1 MNRNTASIDLALQGG
16 GSHGAFTWGVLDRLL
31 EDGSLRF
38 AGISGTSAGALNGAV
53 LVSGLARGGAD
64 GAREALQA
72 FWHDVARADACFDP
86 LGLRHAANGKS
97 PWAAWTAPVA
107 EAWAQWAR
115 AMSPYQFNPLGLN
128 PLRDVLQR
136 HVDLAALHG
145 RTGPRLFATA
155 TSVQTGQPRVFSGT
169 QLSIDA
175 LLASACLP
183 YLFQA
188 VEIDGE
194 AYWDGGYSGNP
205 ALWPL
210 IYETD
215 EADLLLV
222 KIQPLQ
228 RPATPRTALEIAERA
243 AEISFNTALVG
254 EMRAIAFVKR
264 LLREERVDRGRYK
277 DLRLHMIADEQ
288 ELAQLP
294 PQSKLDTGWDFLQ
307 RLRDLGRA
315 AAQAWLQHHRPAVG
329 VRSSVD
335 IERQFLQ
342 LGRRPVGG
350 QTGQ

>member
-1 MNRNTASIDLALQGG
+1 MPSAAAPSSSIDLALQGG

-31 EDGSLRF
+31 EDGSLSF

-53 LVSGLARGGAD
+53 LVSGLKRGGRD
-64 GAREALQA
+64 GARQALHD
-72 FWHDVARADACFDP
+72 FWHDIARADTCFGP
-86 LGLRHAANGKS
+86 FPMPRTPGGVS
-97 PWAAWTAPVA
+97 PWDAWTAPFA

-115 AMSPYQFNPLGLN
+115 SLSPYQFNPLGLN
-128 PLRDVLQR
+128 PLRDVLAR
-136 HVDLAALHG
+136 HVDLPALHARNG
-145 RTGPRLFATA
+145 SRLFVVA
-155 TSVQTGQPRVFSGT
+155 TSVQTGQPRVFSGAE
-169 QLSIDA
+169 LSVDA

-188 VEIDGE
+188 VEIEGQ

-210 IYETD
+210 IYGTR

-228 RPATPRTALEIAERA
+228 RPATPRSALEIAERA
-243 AEISFNTALVG
+243 AEISFNTALIG

-277 DLRLHMIADEQ
+277 DLRMHMIGDEK
-288 ELAQLP
+288 ELAQLS

-307 RLRDLGRA
+307 RLQALGRA
-315 AAQAWLQHHRPAVG
+315 AASDWLQKHRGAVG
-329 VRSSVD
+329 LRSSVD
-335 IERQFLQ
+335 IEKYFLS
-342 LGRRPVGG
+342 R
-350 QTGQ
+350 

>member
-1 MNRNTASIDLALQGG
+1 
-16 GSHGAFTWGVLDRLL
+16 
-31 EDGSLRF
+31 
-38 AGISGTSAGALNGAV
+38 
-53 LVSGLARGGAD
+53 
-64 GAREALQA
+64 
-72 FWHDVARADACFDP
+72 
-86 LGLRHAANGKS
+86 
-97 PWAAWTAPVA
+97 
-107 EAWAQWAR
+107 
-115 AMSPYQFNPLGLN
+115 MSPYQLNPLGLN

-136 HVDLAALHG
+136 HVDLAALHA
-145 RTGPRLFATA
+145 RKGPKLFAVA
-155 TSVQTGQPRVFSGT
+155 TSVQTGQPRVFSGAE
-169 QLSIDA
+169 LSIDA

-228 RPATPRTALEIAERA
+228 RPATPRTAVEIAERA

-254 EMRAIAFVKR
+254 ELRAIAFVKR

-277 DLRLHMIADEQ
+277 DLRLHMIGDEQ
-288 ELAQLP
+288 ELAQLS

-315 AAQAWLQHHRPAVG
+315 AAQRWLAQHRSDVG
-329 VRSSVD
+329 RRSSVD
-335 IERQFLQ
+335 IEHQFLR
-342 LGRRPVGG
+342 LGRR
-350 QTGQ
+350 